1 MDKYIIR
8 ECVAGWLVY
17 VVKTQPKYDVA
28 MVAATL
34 DIKDSELLDVAR
46 EIVYEGM
53 NVLLG
58 RGE

>member
-8 ECVAGWLVY
+8 ECVAGWLAY
-17 VVKTQPKYDVA
+17 VVQAQPKYDVA

-34 DIKDSELLDVAR
+34 DIKDSELLDIAR

-53 NVLLG
+53 NALVR